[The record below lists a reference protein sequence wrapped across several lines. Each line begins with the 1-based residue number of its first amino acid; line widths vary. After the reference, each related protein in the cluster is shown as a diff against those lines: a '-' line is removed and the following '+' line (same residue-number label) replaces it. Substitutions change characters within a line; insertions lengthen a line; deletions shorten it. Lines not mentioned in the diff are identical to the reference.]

1 MNKTL
6 RVPSDDEGQFALRF
20 PDCCVYCGQPAVT
33 SVAWNITFTGSGK
46 EKGVKYAT
54 AQQVPFCAR
63 HAKESKFLTF
73 VDEVLISFCVL
84 VGLAISIW
92 LFISVIV
99 NGPWIVGATK
109 LSLLLSLLAGGVA
122 FWVLFIVL
130 QLGWQ
135 LLRPSAGDKLNL
147 LGVGA
152 KFTPDGRHLDVTF
165 TNEEIAEAFAK
176 ENAVSAN

>member
-6 RVPSDDEGQFALRF
+6 HVASDDEGQFALRF
-20 PDCCVYCGQPAVT
+20 PDCCVYCRQPTETV
-33 SVAWNITFTGSGK
+33 VPWNITFTGSGK

-54 AQQVPFCAR
+54 SQQVPFCAR
-63 HAKESKFLTF
+63 HAKESKFLTS
-73 VDEVLISFCVL
+73 VDNVLISFCAL
-84 VGLAISIW
+84 LGLAISVW

-122 FWVLFIVL
+122 FWVLFIVF

-135 LLRPSAGDKLNL
+135 RLRPSAGDRLGL

-165 TNEEIAEAFAK
+165 TNEEIADEFAK
-176 ENAVSAN
+176 ENAPRAS